1 MTKLTN
7 RTSVELLPGQ
17 TEAIQKIA
25 LELGYRQERG
35 VFAGKLGSMSQL
47 MRAIATGEVK
57 VIKADPDP
65 ATDNAPSKPQEEIK
79 R

>member
-1 MTKLTN
+1 MSKKTI

-25 LELGYRQERG
+25 LELGYKHERG

-47 MRAIATGEVK
+47 MRAIADG
-57 VIKADPDP
+57 
-65 ATDNAPSKPQEEIK
+65 EIK
-79 R
+79 VLKRESFDDLLHKLRTAHMNER

>member
-1 MTKLTN
+1 MKQTI

-17 TEAIQKIA
+17 AEAIQRIA
-25 LELGYRQERG
+25 LELGYKHKRG

-57 VIKADPDP
+57 VTKD
-65 ATDNAPSKPQEEIK
+65 S
-79 R
+79 

>member
-1 MTKLTN
+1 MKQTI

-25 LELGYRQERG
+25 LELGYVQKRG
-35 VFAGKLGSMSQL
+35 VFADKLGSMSQL

-57 VIKADPDP
+57 VTKD
-65 ATDNAPSKPQEEIK
+65 